1 MWKKLLTIYGI
12 FAVSLAVLVGLS
24 LYSFQRYNAYVNYT
38 DAVDHHYLLL
48 TELYKL
54 KTHLT
59 EAENYQRGLLL
70 YEDSTFLDHYNRC
83 VQSIKSSFGTV
94 HQLTSSDSDQQKRAY
109 SLNMAIKSQLDFLT
123 TGMTVGDPNFSYV
136 DEQKAVE
143 KCITL
148 IAEMERAEKLALSQR
163 KIIKE
168 FYENRTPQYFTIVF
182 IFTLLVFCV
191 SFGLLAGQY
200 RSRLK
205 YQRSLED
212 KIIELNQANAEAEQ
226 MSYVAAHDLQEPLRK
241 IRTFSDLLLDRH
253 IVQLDEEGQTIIKRI
268 DVASTRA
275 QSLMQDIVNY
285 NTIAYAQEEAADV
298 DIGQVVSDIAQ
309 DPDHPVKQSKSIIQ
323 FADLPVIKGYPSQIS
338 LLFRSLFENSVK
350 FAQPGIPCVINVT
363 ATTVD
368 QADLPIEDRKA
379 YSRYNKIMI
388 TDNGIGFDNKFAA
401 KIFQMF
407 QRLHTQES
415 SYKGR
420 GLGLA
425 LVKRIMT
432 NHHGL
437 VTAEGQ
443 PEKGATFTLYF
454 PVQ

>member
-1 MWKKLLTIYGI
+1 MWKKLLTLYGI

-24 LYSFQRYNAYVNYT
+24 LFSFQRYNAYVNYT
-38 DAVDHHYLLL
+38 GAVDHHYLLL

-59 EAENYQRGLLL
+59 EAGSYQRGLLL
-70 YEDSTFLDHYNRC
+70 YNDSTFLNHYDSS
-83 VQSIKSSFGTV
+83 VQAIKVSFAAV
-94 HQLTSSDSDQQKRAY
+94 HNLTSNDKDQQKRSYA
-109 SLNMAIKSQLDFLT
+109 LNIAIKTHLDFLSI
-123 TGMTVGDPNFSYV
+123 GMNVGDPNFNHV
-136 DEQKAVE
+136 EEKKAVDN
-143 KCITL
+143 CFTL
-148 IAEMERAEKLALSQR
+148 ISDMERAEKLSLGQR

-168 FYENRTPQYFTIVF
+168 FYEDKTPQYFTVVF
-182 IFTLLVFCV
+182 IFTLIVFCA

-200 RSRLK
+200 RSRLR
-205 YQRSLED
+205 YQRNLEN

-241 IRTFSDLLLDRH
+241 IRTFSDLLLERH
-253 IVQLDEEGQTIIKRI
+253 IEQLDEEGQTIIKRI

-285 NTIAYAQEEAADV
+285 NTIAYAQEDLADV
-298 DIGQVVSDIAQ
+298 DVNSVITAIIQ
-309 DPDHPVKQSKSIIQ
+309 DPEHAVKQKNAILQ
-323 FADLPVIKGYPSQIS
+323 FSDLPVIKGYPAQIS
-338 LLFRSLFENSVK
+338 LLFRAIFENSVK
-350 FAQPGIPCVINVT
+350 FAKPDLTPVIDIS
-363 ATTVD
+363 ATTID
-368 QADLPIEDRKA
+368 HTELPIRDRKA
-379 YSRYNKIMI
+379 YSRYTKI
-388 TDNGIGFDNKFAA
+388 TVSDNGIGFEKKFAD

-415 SYKGR
+415 AYTGR

-432 NHHGL
+432 NHHGIV
-437 VTAEGQ
+437 VTESE
-443 PEKGATFTLYF
+443 PDKGATFILYF